1 MPDDRPFQAV
11 TPPAEPRPKPPTEAT
26 RRRFIAA
33 TAAASGAAVVGGLVA
48 GSPARAAEAAPGR
61 HVSTAV
67 AGVQGADP
75 KHPTPVPPPRPAG
88 GRSKDHRNTSEEKMR
103 IVAVEEAFSVP
114 GAIRQEAGIRQHMAV
129 PEAIKQEWFRRLDDL
144 TELRLADMDAN
155 GVDVQVLSYSTPGVE
170 VIEDPAEAVAAARRI
185 NDCLA
190 KAIAAHPTR
199 FAGFATLPLQ
209 DPKAAV
215 VELRRAVTEL
225 GFKGVLH
232 NDHVRGHYLD
242 EPQFRPVWAELERL
256 GVTLYLHPAVVPAD
270 NWHVFDGYPV
280 LVGPSWGWTA
290 TTGAHALRLIYG
302 GVFDEFPRASLM
314 LGHMGELLPFQM
326 ARLDSRYDQVPAE
339 HRVQHLPSYYL
350 RNNVYVTTSGVM
362 SHAALL
368 GAVHAVGVGRVL
380 FSIDYPFESSAEAVG
395 FLRSAPYAPADLASI
410 AHGNA
415 ERVLGL

>member
-1 MPDDRPFQAV
+1 
-11 TPPAEPRPKPPTEAT
+11 
-26 RRRFIAA
+26 
-33 TAAASGAAVVGGLVA
+33 
-48 GSPARAAEAAPGR
+48 
-61 HVSTAV
+61 
-67 AGVQGADP
+67 
-75 KHPTPVPPPRPAG
+75 
-88 GRSKDHRNTSEEKMR
+88 MR

-114 GAIRQEAGIRQHMAV
+114 GAIRQEAAIRQRMEV

-155 GVDVQVLSYSTPGVE
+155 GVDVQVLSYSTPGLE
-170 VIEDPAEAVAAARRI
+170 VIEDPAEAVAVARRV
-185 NDCLA
+185 NDFLA
-190 KAIAAHPTR
+190 KAVAGHPNR
-199 FAGFATLPLQ
+199 FAGFAVLPLQ

-215 VELRRAVTEL
+215 VELRRAVKEL
-225 GFKGVLH
+225 GLKGVLY

-256 GVTLYLHPAVVPAD
+256 GVTLYLHPAVIPAD
-270 NWHVFDGYPV
+270 NWRVFDGYPV

-290 TTGAHALRLIYG
+290 TVGAHALRLIYG
-302 GVFDEFPRASLM
+302 GVFDEFPGASVT

-368 GAVHAVGVGRVL
+368 GAVHAVGVDRVL
-380 FSIDYPFESSAEAVG
+380 FSIDYPFESSAEAVE
-395 FLRSAPYAPADLASI
+395 FLRTAPYAPADLARI